1 MEVPTPVEEVHEAH
15 AFLDEAA
22 GEQAVV
28 GEAGFAGRRAVGG
41 ERRGLLLGD
50 VHDFRHAGLHAEG
63 EFVLGDASDRLG
75 VAQLILLALVEVL
88 ERVERGATEVAGHA
102 RRVVG
107 EEDGV
112 ALAAALH
119 ALVHGGDEAGA
130 PAALAAAGLDAVGDH
145 RDEAR
150 EVLVLRAE
158 AVGGPGTERGP
169 ALAVMSGEEQQ
180 FGRRVVKLVGVH
192 RLHERDIVGDFLE
205 VRHGVAHP

>member
-1 MEVPTPVEEVHEAH
+1 MHEAY

-28 GEAGFAGRRAVGG
+28 GEAGFAGLGAVGR

-50 VHDFRHAGLHAEG
+50 VHDFGHAGLHAEG
-63 EFVLGDASDRLG
+63 EFVLGDARDGLG

-88 ERVERGATEVAGHA
+88 ERVERGAAQVTGHA
-102 RRVVG
+102 GRIVG

-180 FGRRVVKLVGVH
+180 FGRRVVELVGVH